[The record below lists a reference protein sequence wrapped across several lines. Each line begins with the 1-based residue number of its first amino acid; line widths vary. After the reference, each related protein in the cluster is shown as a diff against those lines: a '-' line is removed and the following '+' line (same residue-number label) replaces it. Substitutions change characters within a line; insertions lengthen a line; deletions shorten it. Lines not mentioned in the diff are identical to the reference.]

1 MSFFERF
8 KDRPDAGRRA
18 ADEQAIARYRYLVR
32 TAPPEAIEEA
42 HAEAFARLTPEQR
55 RGLLAGLAGDI
66 PAAERSA
73 AERAG
78 DAPGALA
85 RVATRAEMR
94 EPGALERAWT
104 RMGASGGA
112 AAAPGMGF
120 GGMFAS
126 SLVGSLAGAVLGTA
140 IAQNFLAHAPANALV
155 DGGADGAAASA
166 DAGALGDDPWTGL
179 DSAGADSGDF
189 ADLDGDF
196 GGDTF
201 DI

>member
-8 KDRPDAGRRA
+8 KDRSDAGRQ

-42 HAEAFARLTPEQR
+42 HAEAFARLSPEQR
-55 RGLLAGLAGDI
+55 RRLLAGLAGEI
-66 PAAERSA
+66 PA

-78 DAPGALA
+78 DAPGVLA

-94 EPGALERAWT
+94 EPGALERAWS
-104 RMGASGGA
+104 RMGASAGPAGGPA
-112 AAAPGMGF
+112 TGF

-140 IAQNFLAHAPANALV
+140 IAQNFFAAAPAGALG
-155 DGGADGAAASA
+155 GGADGAAAPA
-166 DAGALGDDPWTGL
+166 DAGHLGDDPWTGL
-179 DSAGADSGDF
+179 DSADADSGDF
-189 ADLDGDF
+189 ADLGGDF